1 MPTRPS
7 VREQIRYDHL
17 TWEEINEAT
26 ALKKMVVLPI
36 GAIQQHGPHLPV
48 DTDMLIVTTLAL
60 AAAERRP
67 ERSWSRQP
75 CPIATTWNRW
85 ISPAPSAWRRA
96 PLWISVSRWSRV
108 SPIMA
113 LTISSSST
121 VLAPTTTWSS

>member
-7 VREQIRYDHL
+7 VRDQIRYDHL

-48 DTDMLIVTTLAL
+48 DTDVLIVTTLAL

-67 ERSWSRQP
+67 ERVLVVPTLPYSYNLE
-75 CPIATTWNRW
+75 AMDF
-85 ISPAPSAWRRA
+85 PALSAWRRA
-96 PLWISVSRWSRV
+96 PLWIWASRWSKV

-113 LTISSSST
+113 LTTSSSST
-121 VLAPTTTWSS
+121 VLAPMIIWSS